1 MKTRYTILLMFS
13 FIALSSFAQS
23 AKVKDLG
30 LSVKWADRNVGASSP
45 EEYGEYFAW
54 GEVKTKRYY
63 GDYSGYKHFDEKR
76 FHKYNYYHYKGSEV
90 DSLIVLQKDD
100 DVATVR
106 MGKNWRM
113 PTADEVEELLT
124 KCNFT
129 PGKLNGAKGLFVT
142 NRDTTMERDT
152 LFLPLTGRKDFGNY
166 RLYPSASAYYWTS
179 TLVGPEVHS
188 KAKMDS
194 IDSRGDL
201 VRSAKCMVIVGEQA
215 PVINYIKRKIGCV
228 VRPVSNR

>member
-1 MKTRYTILLMFS
+1 MKKFILII
-13 FIALSSFAQS
+13 IALLAFAPV
-23 AKVKDLG
+23 AKAQKLKALDLG
-30 LSVKWADRNVGASSP
+30 LSVKWANMNVGASSP

-63 GDYSGYKHFDEKR
+63 GDYSGYKHFDDKR

-100 DVATVR
+100 DVATER
-106 MGKNWRM
+106 MGSRWRM

-129 PGKLNGAKGLFVT
+129 PGKFNGAKGLFVT
-142 NRDTTMERDT
+142 SRDTTVERDT
-152 LFLPLTGRKDFGNY
+152 LFLPLAGRKDFGNF

-201 VRSAKCMVIVGEQA
+201 VRSAKCMIIVGEQA

>member
-1 MKTRYTILLMFS
+1 MKKFILII
-13 FIALSSFAQS
+13 IALLAFAPV
-23 AKVKDLG
+23 AKAQKLKALDLG
-30 LSVKWADRNVGASSP
+30 LSVKWANMNVGASSP
-45 EEYGEYFAW
+45 EEYGDYFAW

-63 GDYSGYKHFDEKR
+63 GDYSGYKHFDDKR

-100 DVATVR
+100 DVATER
-106 MGKNWRM
+106 MGSRWRM
-113 PTADEVEELLT
+113 PTADEVDELLT

-142 NRDTTMERDT
+142 SRDTTVERDT
-152 LFLPLTGRKDFGNY
+152 LFLPLAGRKDFGNF

-179 TLVGPEVHS
+179 TLVGPEVYS

-201 VRSAKCMVIVGEQA
+201 VRSAKCMVIVGEQP

>member
-1 MKTRYTILLMFS
+1 MKKFILII
-13 FIALSSFAQS
+13 IALLAFAPV
-23 AKVKDLG
+23 AKAQKLKALDLG
-30 LSVKWADRNVGASSP
+30 LSVKWANMNVGASSP

-63 GDYSGYKHFDEKR
+63 GDYSGYKHFDDKR

-100 DVATVR
+100 DVATER
-106 MGKNWRM
+106 MGSRWRM

-142 NRDTTMERDT
+142 SRDTTVERDT
-152 LFLPLTGRKDFGNY
+152 LFLPLAGRKDFGNF

-179 TLVGPEVHS
+179 TLVGPEVYS

-201 VRSAKCMVIVGEQA
+201 VRSAKCMVIVGEQP

>member
-1 MKTRYTILLMFS
+1 MKKFILII
-13 FIALSSFAQS
+13 IALLAFAPV
-23 AKVKDLG
+23 AKAQKLKALDLG
-30 LSVKWADRNVGASSP
+30 LSVKWANMNVGASSP
-45 EEYGEYFAW
+45 EEYGDYFAW

-63 GDYSGYKHFDEKR
+63 GDYSGYTHFDDKR

-100 DVATVR
+100 DVATER
-106 MGKNWRM
+106 MGSRWRM

-142 NRDTTMERDT
+142 SRDTTVERDT
-152 LFLPLTGRKDFGNY
+152 LFLPLAGRKDFGNF

-179 TLVGPEVHS
+179 TLVGPEVYS

-201 VRSAKCMVIVGEQA
+201 VRSAKCMVIVGEQP

>member
-1 MKTRYTILLMFS
+1 MKKFILII
-13 FIALSSFAQS
+13 IALLAFAPV
-23 AKVKDLG
+23 AKAQKLKALDLG
-30 LSVKWADRNVGASSP
+30 LSVKWANMNVGASSP
-45 EEYGEYFAW
+45 EEYGDYFAW

-63 GDYSGYKHFDEKR
+63 GDYSGYKHFDDKR

-100 DVATVR
+100 DVATER
-106 MGKNWRM
+106 MGSRWRM

-142 NRDTTMERDT
+142 SRDTTVERDT
-152 LFLPLTGRKDFGNY
+152 LFLPLTGRKDFGNF

-179 TLVGPEVHS
+179 TLVGPEVYS

-201 VRSAKCMVIVGEQA
+201 VRSAKCMVIVGEQP

>member
-1 MKTRYTILLMFS
+1 MKKFILII
-13 FIALSSFAQS
+13 IALLAFAPV
-23 AKVKDLG
+23 AKAQKLKALDLG
-30 LSVKWADRNVGASSP
+30 LSVKWANMNVGASSP
-45 EEYGEYFAW
+45 EEYGDYFAW

-63 GDYSGYKHFDEKR
+63 GDYSGYKHFDDKR

-100 DVATVR
+100 DVATER
-106 MGKNWRM
+106 MGSRWRM

-142 NRDTTMERDT
+142 SRDTTVERDT
-152 LFLPLTGRKDFGNY
+152 LFLPLAGRKDFGNF

-179 TLVGPEVHS
+179 TLVGPEVYS

-201 VRSAKCMVIVGEQA
+201 VRSAKCMVIVGEQP

>member
-1 MKTRYTILLMFS
+1 MKKFILII
-13 FIALSSFAQS
+13 IALLAFAPV
-23 AKVKDLG
+23 AKAQKLKALDLG
-30 LSVKWADRNVGASSP
+30 LSVKWANMNVGASSP

-63 GDYSGYKHFDEKR
+63 GDYSGYKHFDDKR

-100 DVATVR
+100 DVATER
-106 MGKNWRM
+106 MGSRWRM

-129 PGKLNGAKGLFVT
+129 PGKFNGAKGLFVT
-142 NRDTTMERDT
+142 SCDTTVERDT
-152 LFLPLTGRKDFGNY
+152 LFLPLAGRKDFGNF

-179 TLVGPEVHS
+179 TLVGPEVYS

-201 VRSAKCMVIVGEQA
+201 VRSAKCMVIVGEQP